1 MPNTLKSEKLIAFI
15 EVIGFVAFALI
26 LKRVLDPVFWR
37 FAGPV
42 SLITVL
48 IILTGYMRFRGQS
61 WSEMGLRPLP
71 GIKAKLMV
79 IPQAFLVFLAFV
91 AAVAPILL
99 LSKVL
104 GLTFMTEIPAG
115 VEERWGDIAG
125 SLPHYLLW
133 MGIVWTAAA
142 FGEEM
147 FFRGFLITRL
157 QAAFKDL
164 PMASVLAVLLPA
176 LLFGYGHMY
185 YQGLRGLFTTGAIAL
200 AFGTMFL
207 VFKRNLWPIILL
219 HGIIDS
225 IGMTSR
231 YMNWDM

>member
-1 MPNTLKSEKLIAFI
+1 MPDTLKSEKLIALI

-26 LKRVLDPVFWR
+26 LKRVLDPLIWR

-48 IILTGYMRFRGQS
+48 VILTGYMRFRGLS

-79 IPQAFLVFLAFV
+79 IPQAFLVFLAFG
-91 AAVAPILL
+91 ATVAPILL
-99 LSKVL
+99 ISKVL

-115 VEERWGDIAG
+115 IEERWGDIAG

-157 QAAFKDL
+157 QTAFKGL

-176 LLFGYGHMY
+176 LLFGYAHMY
-185 YQGLRGLFTTGAIAL
+185 YQGLRGFIVTGAIAL
-200 AFGTMFL
+200 SFGTMFL

-219 HGIIDS
+219 HGVIDS

-231 YMNWDM
+231 YMGWDT

>member
-26 LKRVLDPVFWR
+26 LKRGLDPVFWR

-42 SLITVL
+42 SLIIVL
-48 IILTGYMRFRGQS
+48 VILTGYMRFRGLS

-79 IPQAFLVFLAFV
+79 IPQAFLVFLAFG
-91 AAVAPILL
+91 AVLAPIFLI
-99 LSKVL
+99 SEAL

-115 VEERWGDIAG
+115 VEERWGDIVG
-125 SLPHYLLW
+125 SLPNYLLW
-133 MGIVWTAAA
+133 MGIVWTTAA

-157 QAAFKDL
+157 QAAFKGV
-164 PMASVLAVLLPA
+164 PMANVLAVLLPA
-176 LLFGYGHMY
+176 LLFGYAHMY
-185 YQGLRGLFTTGAIAL
+185 YQGLRGFFVTGAIAL

-231 YMNWDM
+231 YMNWDT

>member
-1 MPNTLKSEKLIAFI
+1 MPNILKSEKLIALI
-15 EVIGFVAFALI
+15 EVTGFVVFALI
-26 LKRVLDPVFWR
+26 LKRVLDPLIWR

-42 SLITVL
+42 SLVTVL
-48 IILTGYMRFRGQS
+48 VILTGYMRFRGLS
-61 WSEMGLRPLP
+61 WSDMGLRALP
-71 GIKAKLMV
+71 GIKEKLMV
-79 IPQAFLVFLAFV
+79 IPQAFLVFLAF
-91 AAVAPILL
+91 AAVLAPIFLI
-99 LSKVL
+99 SEAL
-104 GLTFMTEIPAG
+104 GLTVMTEIPAG

-157 QAAFKDL
+157 QTAFKGL

-185 YQGLRGLFTTGAIAL
+185 YQGLRGFIVTGAIAL

-231 YMNWDM
+231 YMGWDT

>member
-1 MPNTLKSEKLIAFI
+1 MEKQKSEKLIAFI

-26 LKRVLDPVFWR
+26 LKRGLDPVFWR

-42 SLITVL
+42 SLIIVL
-48 IILTGYMRFRGQS
+48 VILTGYMRARGLR

-99 LSKVL
+99 ISEAL

-125 SLPHYLLW
+125 SLPNYLLW

-157 QAAFKDL
+157 QAAFKGL
-164 PMASVLAVLLPA
+164 PMANVLAVLLPA

-185 YQGLRGLFTTGAIAL
+185 YQGLRGLIVTGAIAL

-225 IGMTSR
+225 LGMTSR
-231 YMNWDM
+231 YMNWDT

>member
-1 MPNTLKSEKLIAFI
+1 MPNTLKYEKLIAFI

-26 LKRVLDPVFWR
+26 LKRVLDPLIWR

-42 SLITVL
+42 SLVAVL
-48 IILTGYMRFRGQS
+48 IILTGYMRFRGLS
-61 WSEMGLRPLP
+61 WSDMGLRALP
-71 GIKAKLMV
+71 GIRAKLMV
-79 IPQAFLVFLAFV
+79 IPQALLVFLAFA

-99 LSKVL
+99 ISKAL
-104 GLTFMTEIPAG
+104 DLTFMTQIPAG

-133 MGIVWTAAA
+133 MGIVWISAA

-157 QAAFKDL
+157 QTAFAGL

-176 LLFGYGHMY
+176 LLFGYAHMY
-185 YQGLRGLFTTGAIAL
+185 YQGLRGLIVTGAIAL

-231 YMNWDM
+231 YLNWDM

>member
-1 MPNTLKSEKLIAFI
+1 MPNTQKYEKLIAFI

-26 LKRVLDPVFWR
+26 LKRVLDPLIWR

-42 SLITVL
+42 SLVTVL
-48 IILTGYMRFRGQS
+48 VILTGYMRFRGLS
-61 WSEMGLRPLP
+61 WSDMGLRALP

-79 IPQAFLVFLAFV
+79 IPQAFLVFLAF
-91 AAVAPILL
+91 AAVLAPIFLI
-99 LSKVL
+99 SEAL
-104 GLTFMTEIPAG
+104 GLTVMTEIPAG

-133 MGIVWTAAA
+133 MGIVWTAST

-157 QAAFKDL
+157 QAAFKGL
-164 PMASVLAVLLPA
+164 PMTSILAVLLPA

-185 YQGLRGLFTTGAIAL
+185 YQGLRGFIVTGAIAL
-200 AFGTMFL
+200 AFGAMFL

-219 HGIIDS
+219 HGIINS

-231 YMNWDM
+231 YMGWDT